1 MWSVE
6 RGLSDKERCFLSAVK
21 EPRQSQ
27 VRALNFIIISHL
39 SWVVFFLNCFHYLKL
54 FQFQFSIQNSSKRC
68 CEVCLG
74 LQVSV

>member
-39 SWVVFFLNCFHYLKL
+39 SWVVFFFKL
-54 FQFQFSIQNSSKRC
+54 FSLFKVIS
-68 CEVCLG
+68 
-74 LQVSV
+74 VSVQHSEF